1 VPAKAPT
8 TVDEFVERKV
18 RPDFREIVAEIRALM
33 RKHAPKATEVISY
46 GIPMY
51 AEGKPVAW
59 ISPSKTGISLGF
71 RQGAY
76 FEDKYGL
83 LRDASKHSK
92 SVKMKTVKDVNR
104 AALRYYIRQAVELDK
119 K

>member
-8 TVDEFVERKV
+8 TVDEFVARKV
-18 RPDFREIVAEIRALM
+18 PPEFREIVAELRALM
-33 RKHAPKATEVISY
+33 RKHAPKATEAISY

-51 AEGKPVAW
+51 AEGKPIAW

-71 RQGAY
+71 RQGGY

-83 LRDASKHSK
+83 LKNASKHSK
-92 SVKMKTVKDVNR
+92 NVRMKTLGDVNK
-104 AALRYYIRQAVELDK
+104 AALRYYIKQAVELDK